1 MHDPIVCL
9 SPTMGKAREGRRY
22 ATQRPIPEVL
32 SVLRSTVYATSAG
45 ERLNKWNGGA
55 VAPSSNCRLSEHVPG
70 WHDGAVRIATI
81 QRSHAQVS
89 VEAKADVLTVRGH
102 SLPGVQTLF
111 AREGSMRLLEDLSEC
126 DGDGDTS
133 GPRRE

>member
-1 MHDPIVCL
+1 MERRCRGSEFRIVDYQSML
-9 SPTMGKAREGRRY
+9 
-22 ATQRPIPEVL
+22 
-32 SVLRSTVYATSAG
+32 
-45 ERLNKWNGGA
+45 
-55 VAPSSNCRLSEHVPG
+55 PG

-111 AREGSMRLLEDLSEC
+111 AREGSMRLLEDLS
-126 DGDGDTS
+126 
-133 GPRRE
+133 